1 MIAKKITFIEEI
13 IDEPL
18 NKDRL
23 LKLIV
28 DAIINDISKE
38 IKMKNKNLLTK
49 SDNV

>member
-13 IDEPL
+13 TDVPI

-23 LKLIV
+23 LTLIV
-28 DAIINDISKE
+28 DAIMSNISKE
-38 IKMKNKNLLTK
+38 IKIKNKNLLTK

>member
-13 IDEPL
+13 TDVPI

-28 DAIINDISKE
+28 DAIMNVILKE
-38 IKMKNKNLLTK
+38 IKNKNLLTK